1 MFKKTITQL
10 FILTIVLSSI
20 FIANGLIL
28 AWTSPG
34 STPPSSNVSPPINTS
49 ATAQTKSGSLRS
61 SADMRAP
68 IFYDQNNTGYY
79 VDPASTSRLNYGVYD
94 NLYSYGWMQSP
105 IFYDANNTG
114 YYVDPASTSKFN
126 TINLGGVSKSSWPS
140 GGLSGYE
147 IKTASKRSAYHFTV
161 DIYCSP
167 GKKILGGGC
176 NQEAGG
182 NRAIVDNNPIGTTG
196 WHCRGRD
203 INTAQTVT
211 MTAYAICAILD

>member
-140 GGLSGYE
+140 GGSSSVNVYQCPKITYTYGCYGWQNGCEGQITTLGVC
-147 IKTASKRSAYHFTV
+147 R
-161 DIYCSP
+161 YCSGGVWRNYSCTYL
-167 GKKILGGGC
+167 GKMML
-176 NQEAGG
+176 E
-182 NRAIVDNNPIGTTG
+182 
-196 WHCRGRD
+196 
-203 INTAQTVT
+203 
-211 MTAYAICAILD
+211 